1 MSQFQT
7 FSERHFEH
15 FMYIICC
22 PPCTPHVIFQHPAK
36 HAIDALHHQ
45 IKLNPL
51 FFFCKWAFLQGLY
64 IWIPMSPKM
73 FRFFN
78 KAPHVPCGE
87 SILFQF
93 SVLSDL
99 RNILGHLPYKVF
111 TTKSFSPQNVN
122 SSILSVRKTSH
133 GLRAPWSPWLADCT
147 KLLSKPWRPWRWHAW
162 GKTQGTGNLSSN
174 WNRVHKLHVVLD
186 EVVTVAFVNMHPCWN
201 P

>member
-1 MSQFQT
+1 
-7 FSERHFEH
+7 
-15 FMYIICC
+15 
-22 PPCTPHVIFQHPAK
+22 
-36 HAIDALHHQ
+36 
-45 IKLNPL
+45 
-51 FFFCKWAFLQGLY
+51 
-64 IWIPMSPKM
+64 M

-87 SILFQF
+87 SILFQL

-122 SSILSVRKTSH
+122 SSTLSVRKTSH
-133 GLRAPWSPWLADCT
+133 GLRVPWSPWLADCA

-162 GKTQGTGNLSSN
+162 GKAWGTGNLSSN
-174 WNRVHKLHVVLD
+174 WNRVNNFHVVLD

-201 P
+201 PYFMIPKRLQCRQKIFSSKPDCLQFQDHAHVMWTITVLLGKIHKPPSSSHHIHVKN